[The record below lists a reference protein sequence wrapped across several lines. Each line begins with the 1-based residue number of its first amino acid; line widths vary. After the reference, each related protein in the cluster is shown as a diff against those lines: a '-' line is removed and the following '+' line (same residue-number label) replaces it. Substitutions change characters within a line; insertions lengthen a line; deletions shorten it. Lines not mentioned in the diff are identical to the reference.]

1 MWTIVTKVINDKFKV
16 VINNEKK
23 EARNLKYVQENAK
36 SRTIKPKRKTGWENL
51 EENSHLIKFAAK
63 RDFTHLT
70 SKMAPYRVFP
80 LKPGKK
86 QEDNILFIEDAG
98 R

>member
-1 MWTIVTKVINDKFKV
+1 MQEDSFGSDYVYSFRA
-16 VINNEKK
+16 KK
-23 EARNLKYVQENAK
+23 K
-36 SRTIKPKRKTGWENL
+36 SRSRKPKRKTGWENL